1 MTMKQQCA
9 DLLVTPLGWNE
20 SCLETLVRWEETE
33 ILAKT
38 GLTLQ
43 SYGTARL
50 ISGDAKACRAW
61 ILEPPLVAGLNFGV
75 EELPASLHHIATEQ
89 GTGLI
94 DIADQDQA
102 EALALFRNVCETVAG
117 FAPAIWQSM
126 RYLLRSVHIIISPCS
141 ETDVS
146 FSLPGLPNT
155 IFVSLPKF
163 DDENAVAR
171 LIESIAHE
179 VLHLQ
184 LSLVESYCPIVRSEM
199 ATEYMYS
206 PWRNSLR
213 SEGGVVHGLFVF
225 TNLEK
230 LWLKVTSFRSER
242 LSLFAEQRVD
252 EIRKQISLLNSRDFR
267 TLTHFGERVVSGL
280 VDSNNNPV
288 ERPHFTK
295 HLN

>member
-1 MTMKQQCA
+1 MTMNRQCA

-20 SCLETLVRWEETE
+20 ACLETLVRWEEIE
-33 ILAKT
+33 ILEKT

-50 ISGDAKACRAW
+50 ISGDAKACRVW
-61 ILEPPLVAGLNFGV
+61 ILEPPLVEGSNFGV
-75 EELPASLHHIATEQ
+75 EELPTSLHYIATEQ
-89 GTGLI
+89 GAGLI
-94 DIADQDQA
+94 EIADQNQA
-102 EALALFRNVCETVAG
+102 EALALLRNVCETVAG
-117 FAPAIWQSM
+117 IAPEVWQSM
-126 RYLLRSVHIIISPCS
+126 RYLLRSVHIISSSCS
-141 ETDVS
+141 EIDVS
-146 FSLPGLPNT
+146 FSLPSLPNT
-155 IFVSLPKF
+155 IFISLPRF

-171 LIESIAHE
+171 LIESIVHE

-184 LSLVESYCPIVRSEM
+184 LSLVESCCPIVRSDM

-213 SEGGVVHGLFVF
+213 PEGGVVHGLFVF

-230 LWLKVTSFRSER
+230 LWLKAKSSRSER

-252 EIRKQISLLNSRDFR
+252 EIRKLISLLNSRDFR
-267 TLTHFGERVVSGL
+267 TLTHFGKRVVSGL
-280 VDSNNNPV
+280 IDSKISPV
-288 ERPHFTK
+288 ECPHFTK

>member
-1 MTMKQQCA
+1 MTMSRQCA

-20 SCLETLVRWEETE
+20 ACLKTLVRWEETE

-50 ISGDAKACRAW
+50 ISGDAKACRVW
-61 ILEPPLVAGLNFGV
+61 ILEPPLVAGSNFGV
-75 EELPASLHHIATEQ
+75 EELPASLHYIATEQ

-94 DIADQDQA
+94 DIADQNQA
-102 EALALFRNVCETVAG
+102 ETLALFRNVCETVARIS
-117 FAPAIWQSM
+117 PAIWQSM
-126 RYLLRSVHIIISPCS
+126 CYLLRSVHIISSPCS

-146 FSLPGLPNT
+146 FSLPHLPNT
-155 IFVSLPKF
+155 IFISLPRF

-171 LIESIAHE
+171 LIESIVHE

-184 LSLVESYCPIVRSEM
+184 LSLVESCCPIVRSEM
-199 ATEYMYS
+199 ATENMYS
-206 PWRNSLR
+206 PWRDSLR
-213 SEGGVVHGLFVF
+213 PEGGVVHGLFVF
-225 TNLEK
+225 ANLEK
-230 LWLKVTSFRSER
+230 LWLKAKSSRSER

-252 EIRKQISLLNSRDFR
+252 EIREQICHLNSRAFR
-267 TLTHFGERVVSGL
+267 TLTDFGKRIVSGL
-280 VDSNNNPV
+280 VDSNNSPV
-288 ERPHFTK
+288 ECPHFTK

>member
-1 MTMKQQCA
+1 MNRQCA

-20 SCLETLVRWEETE
+20 ACLETLVRWEETE
-33 ILAKT
+33 ILENT

-50 ISGDAKACRAW
+50 ISGDAKASRIW
-61 ILEPPLVAGLNFGV
+61 ILEPPLVAGSNFGI
-75 EELPASLHHIATEQ
+75 EELPASLHYIATEQ

-102 EALALFRNVCETVAG
+102 EVLALLGNVCETVAG
-117 FAPAIWQSM
+117 IAPAIWQSM

-155 IFVSLPKF
+155 IFVSLPRF
-163 DDENAVAR
+163 DDENAVVR
-171 LIESIAHE
+171 LIESMVHE

-184 LSLVESYCPIVRSEM
+184 LSLVESCCPIVRSEM
-199 ATEYMYS
+199 ATEYVHS

-213 SEGGVVHGLFVF
+213 PEGGVVHGLFVF
-225 TNLEK
+225 ANLEK
-230 LWLKVTSFRSER
+230 LWSKAASFRSER
-242 LSLFAEQRVD
+242 MSLFAEQRVD
-252 EIRKQISLLNSRDFR
+252 EIRKQICHLNTGDFR
-267 TLTHFGERVVSGL
+267 TLTRFGKRAVSGL
-280 VDSNNNPV
+280 VDSDNSPV
-288 ERPHFTK
+288 ERPHFTQ